1 MTCRSCTAF
10 LEVLLPELL
19 YRTFASERSMLR
31 TQSTYVQAGADL
43 VWLELEHHWKKK
55 KQKQRAPMEN
65 SRKLWGNNKNMK
77 ETRFVR
83 PCCGPKL
90 PS

>member
-43 VWLELEHHWKKK
+43 VWLELEHHWKKTK
-55 KQKQRAPMEN
+55 NNEHQWKTQEN
-65 SRKLWGNNKNMK
+65 FG
-77 ETRFVR
+77 ETIRT
-83 PCCGPKL
+83 
-90 PS
+90 

>member
-55 KQKQRAPMEN
+55 TKTTSTNGKLKKTLGKQ
-65 SRKLWGNNKNMK
+65 
-77 ETRFVR
+77 
-83 PCCGPKL
+83 
-90 PS
+90 